1 MFNLLYTDAW
11 YRRDLTAQM
20 QTTRGVER
28 GQVMLEENFIMTR
41 NEG

>member
-11 YRRDLTAQM
+11 YRRDLTTQM
-20 QTTRGVER
+20 QTTRVVER

-41 NEG
+41 DEG